1 MTRVKRTRQ
10 WIFQPKP
17 LAAFDHY
24 RRISLAAMLSCL
36 GGFGP
41 VPEITSARK
50 YPLYTEV
57 EDALIASVVTEAIMT
72 GRRYGATNELM
83 ERLGR
88 SEASVNNRVCRLRKQ
103 GRIPPKPMA
112 VKWAPG
118 HVGGA
123 GRSRVPRTMPRMG
136 RGL

>member
-1 MTRVKRTRQ
+1 MHPSAVRTMTRVKRTRQ

-88 SEASVNNRVCRLRKQ
+88 SEGPARRTKNDRKSELS
-103 GRIPPKPMA
+103 
-112 VKWAPG
+112 
-118 HVGGA
+118 GGEIV
-123 GRSRVPRTMPRMG
+123 RNVV
-136 RGL
+136 

>member
-1 MTRVKRTRQ
+1 MTKAKSQRQ

-17 LAAFDHY
+17 LATFDHY

-50 YPLYTEV
+50 YPLYTEA
-57 EDALIASVVTEAIMT
+57 EDALIASVVTEAILA
-72 GRRYGATNELM
+72 GRRYGATSELM

-103 GRIPPKPMA
+103 GQIPPRQRRKGPA
-112 VKWAPG
+112 RRTKNDRKSELS
-118 HVGGA
+118 GGEIV
-123 GRSRVPRTMPRMG
+123 RNVV
-136 RGL
+136 